1 VDDALESDLTPQ
13 SPLPRGEA
21 ETPADHSAGGEAIL
35 PPLSAPCPT
44 SAGDPPLPLGE
55 GLGEGSDPFGGLHE
69 ECGVFGIWNH
79 PDAARVTHYALYAL
93 QHRGQE
99 SAGIAAVD
107 GGAMRHHRAM
117 GLVSEAFG
125 EAELAALPGRAA
137 TGHVRYST
145 TGSSHL
151 ANAQPLIFN
160 FRQGQLALAHNGNLT
175 NAEQLHNELERAGSI
190 FQSTSDTEVVAHLI
204 ARAGMDDFVES
215 VRASLGVVEGGF
227 AMTLLTNERL
237 VAVRDPNGLRPL
249 AVGRLGEAWVVAS
262 ETCAFDAVGA
272 TFVRDVAPGEMLVIS
287 DEGLAASRFASERR
301 KALCTFEYIYF
312 ARPDSDIDGIN
323 VHLARKRLGRV
334 LARACPVEADV
345 VTGVPDSSISAAIG
359 YAEEA
364 GIPYEIG
371 LVKNRYIGRTF
382 IQPSQEQRQHSVR
395 LKLNAVRQVFEGKRV
410 VVVDDSLVR
419 GTTSARLVN
428 LVREAGATKVHMRI
442 SSPPVT
448 HPCFYGI
455 DTSDRTKLIAA
466 KQSVAQIQRHIGA
479 DSLAFL
485 TEAQMLSAFDAEP
498 GKHPFCNA
506 CFTGRYP
513 TPVYVDAGKHTFEGN
528 QTPATMPRKRSA
540 S

>member
-1 VDDALESDLTPQ
+1 VDHALDSDV
-13 SPLPRGEA
+13 
-21 ETPADHSAGGEAIL
+21 
-35 PPLSAPCPT
+35 
-44 SAGDPPLPLGE
+44 
-55 GLGEGSDPFGGLHE
+55 FGGWHE
-69 ECGVFGIWNH
+69 ECGVFGIWHH
-79 PDAARVTHYALYAL
+79 PDAARVTHYALLAL

-99 SAGIAAVD
+99 SAGIAVVD
-107 GGAMRHHRAM
+107 GDQMRHHRAM
-117 GLVSEAFG
+117 GLVNEAFG
-125 EAELAALPGRAA
+125 EAELAALPGHAA

-151 ANAQPLIFN
+151 ANAQPLVFT
-160 FRQGQLALAHNGNLT
+160 FRGGNLALAHNGNLI
-175 NAEQLHNELERAGSI
+175 NAERLHNELERAGSI

-237 VAVRDPNGLRPL
+237 IALRDPNGLRPM
-249 AVGRLGEAWVVAS
+249 AVGRLGESWVVAS
-262 ETCAFDAVGA
+262 ETCAFDAIGA
-272 TFVRDVAPGEMLVIS
+272 TFVRDIEPGEMVVIS
-287 DEGLAASRFASERR
+287 GEGMAASRFAPAQR

-334 LARACPVEADV
+334 LARTCPVEADV

-395 LKLNAVRQVFEGKRV
+395 LKLNAVRQVFAGKRV

-428 LVREAGATKVHMRI
+428 LVREAGASEVHMRI

-466 KQSVAQIQRHIGA
+466 KQSITQIQRHIGA

-485 TEAQMLSAFDAEP
+485 TEEQMLSAFDADP
-498 GKHPFCNA
+498 QAHQFCNA

-513 TPVYVDAGKHTFEGN
+513 TRLYEDVRKHTFEGG
-528 QTPATMPRKRSA
+528 QAPVVLGRKRSA